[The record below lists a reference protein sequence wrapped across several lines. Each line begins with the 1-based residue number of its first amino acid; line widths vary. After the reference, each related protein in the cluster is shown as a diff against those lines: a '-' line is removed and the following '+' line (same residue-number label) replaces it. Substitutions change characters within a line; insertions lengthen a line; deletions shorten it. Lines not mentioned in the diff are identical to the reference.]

1 LAENDPWGDIL
12 AATMFAVQATY
23 HTTMQA
29 TPGQLVF
36 GRDSI
41 LNTKFEANWDFTK
54 QRKQEIIARNN
65 ERENASRI
73 KYTYTPN
80 DKVMYKNV
88 MDSKFSEDP

>member
-1 LAENDPWGDIL
+1 LGRYSSSNDVSSSSHIPH
-12 AATMFAVQATY
+12 Y
-23 HTTMQA
+23 HASNTSTA
-29 TPGQLVF
+29 CV

-41 LNTKFEANWDFTK
+41 LNTKFKANWAFIQ

-65 ERENASRI
+65 ERENASCI

-88 MDSKFSEDP
+88 MDSKFSEDPWKGP